1 MDRAMELKLASLM
14 AFPGV
19 DTNVDEPNF
28 TTTVYPRSS
37 ISVPAAERYPLH
49 PQIVALSAG
58 DRIPLRG
65 LRTPM

>member
-1 MDRAMELKLASLM
+1 MLRAMELKLSSLM

-19 DTNVDEPNF
+19 VTNDGEPTF
-28 TTTVYPRSS
+28 TSAVATRSR

-49 PQIVALSAG
+49 PQIAALNAG

-65 LRTPM
+65 LRTPI

>member
-1 MDRAMELKLASLM
+1 MDCAMELKLSSLM

-19 DTNVDEPNF
+19 VTNVDEPNF
-28 TTTVYPRSS
+28 TTTVAPRSR

-49 PQIVALSAG
+49 PQIAALSAG